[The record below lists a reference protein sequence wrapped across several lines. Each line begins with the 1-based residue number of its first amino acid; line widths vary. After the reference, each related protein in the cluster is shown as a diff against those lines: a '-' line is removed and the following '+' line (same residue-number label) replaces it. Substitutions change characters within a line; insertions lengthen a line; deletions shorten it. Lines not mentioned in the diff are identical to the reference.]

1 MKKTCVLVL
10 AAIFISL
17 DFCQAPGFIET
28 VLDNV
33 EWNDLPGF
41 RQQTQQQIEGGLWG
55 QSQYYHR
62 QNSPHINFPNVGVT
76 VSYGSREGMI
86 YITNQQNRLLEYLL
100 LHEDGSRYLNFLIR
114 PNSQDIVPGNT
125 ATVWVRVPNG

>member
-17 DFCQAPGFIET
+17 NFCQAPGFIET
-28 VLDNV
+28 VFNNV

-62 QNSPHINFPNVGVT
+62 QNSPHINFPN
-76 VSYGSREGMI
+76 
-86 YITNQQNRLLEYLL
+86 NRLLEYLL